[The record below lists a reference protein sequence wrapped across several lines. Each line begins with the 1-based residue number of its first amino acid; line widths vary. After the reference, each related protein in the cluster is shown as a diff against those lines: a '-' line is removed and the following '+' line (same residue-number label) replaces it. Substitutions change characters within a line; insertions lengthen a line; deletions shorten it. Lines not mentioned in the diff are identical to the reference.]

1 MSMGLLE
8 ELDVFYRGYAG
19 IKGYIGCTGKGTPI
33 PFFAVEK
40 TEYPVIIAQ
49 YAIHA
54 REHITTRLALKQI
67 ERYRRTGKAG
77 TVYFIPAANPD
88 GIKIALLKK
97 PLYKANAFG
106 VDLNVNFDA
115 RWGTGAK
122 NAFRPSDE
130 NFVGRRPFSEYET
143 RALRDFTLKVRP
155 TATVSYHCKGEEIY
169 YEFYQDGE
177 RLSRDRAIAEKISQA
192 TGYPLKTAY
201 GSAGGY
207 KDWCIE
213 KLKIPSFTIETGRD
227 ELSHP
232 LKRDCLG
239 EIYRKNK
246 DVINVIV
253 KALLRE
259 RENADAVYGRSDK
272 RSGESLKGGRSAYRR
287 GNSERR

>member
-1 MSMGLLE
+1 MSMGVLE
-8 ELDVFYRGYAG
+8 ELERFYARYAG
-19 IKGYIGCTGKGTPI
+19 IKGYIGCTGRGTPI
-33 PFFAVEK
+33 LFFAVEK

-67 ERYRRTGKAG
+67 ERYYRTGKAG

-88 GIKIALLKK
+88 GVKIALSKK

-130 NFVGRRPFSEYET
+130 NFVGIRPFSEYET
-143 RALRDFTLKVRP
+143 RALRDFTLKIRP
-155 TATVSYHCKGEEIY
+155 NATVSYHCKGEEIY
-169 YEFYQDGE
+169 YEFYQDAE
-177 RLSRDRAIAEKISQA
+177 RLSRDRAIAEKISEA

-213 KLKIPSFTIETGRD
+213 KLKIPSFTIEAGRD

-232 LKRDCLG
+232 LMRDCLG

-259 RENADAVYGRSDK
+259 KENADTVYERSDK
-272 RSGESLKGGRSAYRR
+272 RSAESLKGGRSAYRR
-287 GNSERR
+287 GDSERW